1 MRCNDRMELTML
13 NYEVKGP
20 TASGH
25 YLVGYPTPGAP
36 QIFTAA
42 GAATNETLAKRE
54 CARLNEE
61 QVTDRR
67 EAIVSNAN
75 MISNDLRSEAEGS
88 EP

>member
-1 MRCNDRMELTML
+1 VL

-20 TASGH
+20 TDSGH

-42 GAATNETLAKRE
+42 GCTKSEKLAMDE

-67 EAIVSNAN
+67 EAIVREAD
-75 MISNDLRSEAEGS
+75 MIIRDEES
-88 EP
+88 